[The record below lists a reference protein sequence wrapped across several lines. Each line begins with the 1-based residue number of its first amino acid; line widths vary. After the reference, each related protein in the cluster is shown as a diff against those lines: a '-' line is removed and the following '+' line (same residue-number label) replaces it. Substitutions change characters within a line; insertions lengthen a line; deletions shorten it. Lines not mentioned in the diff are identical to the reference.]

1 MDCWE
6 QCLRNCGV
14 IGRLSADMAT
24 LCHQHALAME
34 KSLMEGGALGRKQ
47 SLSFPVCLYGG
58 ETSFCTSVVR
68 MDETHQTGLEQ
79 PLSVVVVA
87 FSLFFAHSP
96 PYCYIHMLTGM

>member
-14 IGRLSADMAT
+14 IGRPRADMAT

-47 SLSFPVCLYGG
+47 SLGFPVC
-58 ETSFCTSVVR
+58 TVVR
-68 MDETHQTGLEQ
+68 
-79 PLSVVVVA
+79 PPS
-87 FSLFFAHSP
+87 AH
-96 PYCYIHMLTGM
+96 LL